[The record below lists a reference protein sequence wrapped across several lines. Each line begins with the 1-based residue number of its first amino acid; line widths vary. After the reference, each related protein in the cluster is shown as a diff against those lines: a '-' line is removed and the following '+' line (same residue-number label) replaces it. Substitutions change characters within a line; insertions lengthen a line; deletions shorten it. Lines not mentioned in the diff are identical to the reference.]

1 MNKPHHIPGLAGAPP
16 RDSVR
21 FPRLLGRK
29 MALTNIL
36 TAGAALCVASIALI
50 AVQFLALRGSLVAD
64 LRVQA
69 QIIGNNSS
77 AALMFHDGGAGEE
90 TLGAL
95 AMSPS
100 VSAAAIFDTSGATLA
115 HYRRTGNAALAAPK
129 AALLEAGFAYG
140 SDFLDVVEPVR
151 INNQQVGLVLI
162 RASLDQLFRRLATY
176 AGLTLGVALCSLALA
191 YALVS
196 SMRRAVR
203 SAEAHLHY
211 LAHVDSVT
219 ALPNRHEFNARLG
232 FALGKADRFETSVGL
247 LLLDLDNFKVVNDT
261 LGHDSGDV
269 LLKLVAERLLHTLRS
284 NDVICRIGGDE
295 FVIIVEP
302 SEGATEIDSV
312 ARKILTALGSPFE
325 VKGHQLYVS
334 ASIGVSV
341 YPRDAADARTLT
353 RSADTAM
360 YHAKNRGK
368 NGFEVFQ
375 PAMEERAQ
383 KRLKLEANLRL
394 ALARGELQ
402 LHYQPQIDLRSGT
415 VVGVEALARWHC
427 QELGHVSP
435 AEFIPVAEESGVI
448 VALGKWVLQSACRQA
463 AAWRDAGL
471 LHTIEHVAVNLS
483 ARQTRDAGL
492 MDDIKAILR
501 ETGLPAS
508 LLELEITEGVLM
520 ENINANLDLLH
531 RFQAAGIH
539 LSIDDFGTGYSSM
552 SYLKRFPIDQ
562 LKIDRS
568 FVHDVPGDGEAIAT
582 AIIAMAHSLQLTVVA
597 EGVETE
603 AQLAFLRQA
612 GCDIMQGFYFARPMP
627 AHELTQ
633 LLQTRSKGWVDAS
646 VPV

>member
-1 MNKPHHIPGLAGAPP
+1 MSAARQQAALTLRPGARQPH
-16 RDSVR
+16 V
-21 FPRLLGRK
+21 LGQK
-29 MALTNIL
+29 MALANIL
-36 TAGAALCVASIALI
+36 TAGAALCVASVVLI
-50 AVQFLALRGSLVAD
+50 GLQFLALRGALADD

-69 QIIGNNSS
+69 RIIGNNSS
-77 AALMFHDGGAGEE
+77 AALMFHDARAGDE
-90 TLGAL
+90 TLGGL
-95 AMSPS
+95 AVSPS
-100 VSAAAIFDTSGATLA
+100 VTAASIFDAGGATLA
-115 HYRRTGNAALAAPK
+115 HYRRGKGPPLAAPG
-129 AALLEAGFAYG
+129 AALLAAGYDYG
-140 SDFLDVVEPVR
+140 PNHLDVVEPVR
-151 INNQQVGLVLI
+151 VNNQQVGLVLI
-162 RASLDQLFRRLATY
+162 RATLEQLFSRLATY
-176 AGLTLGVALCSLALA
+176 AALTLGVALCSLALA
-191 YALVS
+191 YGLMASL
-196 SMRRAVR
+196 RRAVR
-203 SAEAHLHY
+203 SAEANLHY

-219 ALPNRHEFNARLG
+219 GLPNRHEFNERLA
-232 FALGKADRFETSVGL
+232 FALAKADRFETSVAL

-269 LLKLVAERLLHTLRS
+269 LLTLVAERLLQTLRS

-302 SEGATEIDSV
+302 SDSASEIDGV
-312 ARKILTALGSPFE
+312 AGKILAALGCPFGVE
-325 VKGHQLYVS
+325 GHQLYVS

-368 NGFEVFQ
+368 NGYEVFQ

-383 KRLKLEANLRL
+383 KRLRLEANLRR
-394 ALARGELQ
+394 ALERDVLE
-402 LHYQPQIDLRSGT
+402 LHYQPQIDLRSGML
-415 VVGVEALARWHC
+415 VGVEALIRWHC
-427 QELGHVSP
+427 AQLGQVEP

-448 VALGKWVLQSACRQA
+448 VALGKWVLANACRQA

-471 LHTIEHVAVNLS
+471 LDTIEHVAVNLS

-492 MDDIKAILR
+492 LDDILAILH
-501 ETGLPAS
+501 ETGLPAR

-552 SYLKRFPIDQ
+552 AYLKRFPIDQ

-582 AIIAMAHSLQLTVVA
+582 AIIAMAHSLDLTVVA
-597 EGVETE
+597 EGVET
-603 AQLAFLRQA
+603 ADQLDFLRRA

-627 AHELTQ
+627 AQELTA
-633 LLQTRSKGWVDAS
+633 LLQLRRRGWVAETA
-646 VPV
+646 